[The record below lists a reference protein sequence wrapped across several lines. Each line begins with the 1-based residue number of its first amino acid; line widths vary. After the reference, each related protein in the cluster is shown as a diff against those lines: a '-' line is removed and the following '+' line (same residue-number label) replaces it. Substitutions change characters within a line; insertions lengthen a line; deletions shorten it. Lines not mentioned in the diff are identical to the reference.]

1 MPELSKHNRIHH
13 QSTFFEWWGHEN
25 PTQNSLR
32 KQPKIC
38 NIKLPLVSPPN
49 DVWEMS
55 KEIPYW
61 WRITTQIWVVLLTG
75 WINHVARPIRSTTQ
89 IWVVMCHLY
98 GISVLVSQ
106 QHLVRKPLVVSPNV
120 CFFLR
125 LKPKQNFRKSKK
137 DTCKHCDQIL
147 IF

>member
-1 MPELSKHNRIHH
+1 M
-13 QSTFFEWWGHEN
+13 
-25 PTQNSLR
+25 
-32 KQPKIC
+32 
-38 NIKLPLVSPPN
+38 
-49 DVWEMS
+49 
-55 KEIPYW
+55 
-61 WRITTQIWVVLLTG
+61 LLIG

-106 QHLVRKPLVVSPNV
+106 QHLARKPVVVSPNV

-147 IF
+147 IFQCHNTIYCIQKNNVSVLTGTDTPLVLKLVEIYTKSDLYYKHPYKINILVSLFY